1 MSSAA
6 AAYIHVYMYKCTYI
20 LLRHFTC
27 CCSCCCCVRRLCCCY
42 CCAKLTHLCVCLCV
56 CALVYVCACVYV
68 YVYVYVCVWRAAA
81 NFSNSTNF
89 VCVCMCMC
97 VCGAQRQTSQTAAC
111 NEVKAG
117 QLHAPPYVETKR
129 PRRVCEVS
137 GSCLVQRP
145 RYFIDSL
152 LKAVPRWYTRAY
164 RCPCV

>member
-6 AAYIHVYMYKCTYI
+6 AAYIHAHMYKCTYI

-42 CCAKLTHLCVCLCV
+42 CCAKLTHLCVCLCA
-56 CALVYVCACVYV
+56 CALVYVCACV

-97 VCGAQRQTSQTAAC
+97 ACGAQRQTSQTAAC

-145 RYFIDSL
+145 RYFIDTI